1 MARYN
6 FFDFPHKPFRFMWLE
21 LVQHIGNANY
31 TSDEALRKL
40 KEEVDFAANTYIH
53 HGNDESEWFGARLA
67 ELAPEMAR
75 DWIAEHDSQEA
86 ELREFPVRAQ
96 ALLDE
101 PDHAKRAEMAR
112 DFYIFAS
119 KFVAEELHH
128 MMKEQEKVM
137 VPFQEAYTDEQ
148 LMELE
153 QQFLRDRISPE
164 YMQSLTPL
172 FLRSGN
178 IDERHF
184 TLSIIQSQIPADAF
198 AGMLDDFAAQF
209 VPADELAVIKQR
221 LGVA

>member
-21 LVQHIGNANY
+21 LVQHIGNANF
-31 TSDEALRKL
+31 TSDEALQAL
-40 KEEVDFAANTYIH
+40 KAECDFACNTYIH

-67 ELAPEMAR
+67 ELDADLAKE
-75 DWIAEHDSQEA
+75 WIAEHDAQEA
-86 ELREFPVRAQ
+86 ELKLFPTKAQ
-96 ALLDE
+96 AMLDE
-101 PDHAKRAEMAR
+101 PDHGKRGEMAR
-112 DFYIFAS
+112 DFYIFAC
-119 KFVAEELHH
+119 KFVAEELAH
-128 MMKEQEKVM
+128 MMREQEKVM

-148 LMELE
+148 LMDLE

-178 IDERHF
+178 IDERTF
-184 TLSIIQSQIPADAF
+184 TLSIIQSQIPAPEF
-198 AGMLDDFAAQF
+198 MGMLEHFASQF
-209 VPADELAVIKQR
+209 VPAPELAAIKVR

>member
-21 LVQHIGNANY
+21 LIQHIGNANY
-31 TSDEALRKL
+31 TSDDALRAL
-40 KEEVDFAANTYIH
+40 KAEVDFAATTYIH
-53 HGNDESEWFGARLA
+53 HGRDESEWFGARLA
-67 ELAPEMAR
+67 ELDADLAKA
-75 DWIAEHDSQEA
+75 WIAEHSSQEA
-86 ELREFPVRAQ
+86 ELLEFPARAQ

-101 PDHAKRAEMAR
+101 PDHGKRAELAR

-119 KFVAEELHH
+119 AFLARELDH
-128 MMKEQEKVM
+128 MMNEQQKVM
-137 VPFQEAYTDEQ
+137 VPFQEAYDDDT
-148 LMELE
+148 LMEME

-184 TLSIIQSQIPADAF
+184 TLSIIQSQIPDGPF
-198 AGMLDDFAAQF
+198 RGMLDDFAAQF
-209 VPADELAVIKQR
+209 VPADELSVIKQR